1 MERKISDHEA
11 TQSFQT
17 DEQTSS
23 MVGRAELEPREDAVA
38 QVSNSS
44 YIKIVILLS
53 DFIVYISN
61 KNLIF
66 KRNIQITECLCIDE
80 LKYF

>member
-1 MERKISDHEA
+1 
-11 TQSFQT
+11 
-17 DEQTSS
+17 
-23 MVGRAELEPREDAVA
+23 MVGRAEPELREDAVA
-38 QVSNSS
+38 GVSNSS

-53 DFIVYISN
+53 DFIAYISN

-66 KRNIQITECLCIDE
+66 KINIQITECMCIDE